1 MRHGKHVPQGDG
13 KRDGKERKREEKST
27 KCPKCPTVPLYQ
39 ISNKNCNK
47 KDNIL
52 INNDL
57 DKIHNSIWDSGTV
70 GHLGHFCK
78 DFSNSYRFAYK
89 LDIAALPSPAQ
100 ENHTATRQRGE
111 PRQDADRNAG
121 HRFGAYRQCM
131 KPTDAGKRVLKR
143 QKPMVYGQQNTHIGM
158 KTHRV
163 IIEEQRKVTVKKQLV
178 TDDKYTAFFCH
189 FSSLHTNILSKPTFS
204 ITLHLFSPTCGN
216 TPETATSQHTCL
228 LADRQGTRDMNQDK

>member
-1 MRHGKHVPQGDG
+1 MIYNNLYENTISRWKNGKMG
-13 KRDGKERKREEKST
+13 KWENGKNVE
-27 KCPKCPTVPLYQ
+27 Q
-39 ISNKNCNK
+39 
-47 KDNIL
+47 
-52 INNDL
+52 
-57 DKIHNSIWDSGTV
+57 
-70 GHLGHFCK
+70 
-78 DFSNSYRFAYK
+78 
-89 LDIAALPSPAQ
+89 
-100 ENHTATRQRGE
+100 
-111 PRQDADRNAG
+111 
-121 HRFGAYRQCM
+121 QCR

-178 TDDKYTAFFCH
+178 TGDKYTAFFCH

>member
-1 MRHGKHVPQGDG
+1 MANTYLKEMAREREKRGKCL
-13 KRDGKERKREEKST
+13 
-27 KCPKCPTVPLYQ
+27 KCLTVSLSQ
-39 ISNKNCNK
+39 KMNNKCNK

-52 INNDL
+52 IYNNL
-57 DKIHNSIWDSGTV
+57 
-70 GHLGHFCK
+70 
-78 DFSNSYRFAYK
+78 Y
-89 LDIAALPSPAQ
+89 
-100 ENHTATRQRGE
+100 ENTISRWENGKMGKWENGKNVEQ
-111 PRQDADRNAG
+111 
-121 HRFGAYRQCM
+121 QCM

-216 TPETATSQHTCL
+216 TPETATPQHTCH
-228 LADRQGTRDMNQDK
+228 LADRQGTRDTNQDK

>member
-1 MRHGKHVPQGDG
+1 MWTLRRWQE
-13 KRDGKERKREEKST
+13 RGKERAFFQNSHFPIFPSSHIT
-27 KCPKCPTVPLYQ
+27 KNKCD
-39 ISNKNCNK
+39 K

-52 INNDL
+52 IYNNL
-57 DKIHNSIWDSGTV
+57 
-70 GHLGHFCK
+70 
-78 DFSNSYRFAYK
+78 Y
-89 LDIAALPSPAQ
+89 
-100 ENHTATRQRGE
+100 ENTISRWENGKNVEQ
-111 PRQDADRNAG
+111 Q
-121 HRFGAYRQCM
+121 YM